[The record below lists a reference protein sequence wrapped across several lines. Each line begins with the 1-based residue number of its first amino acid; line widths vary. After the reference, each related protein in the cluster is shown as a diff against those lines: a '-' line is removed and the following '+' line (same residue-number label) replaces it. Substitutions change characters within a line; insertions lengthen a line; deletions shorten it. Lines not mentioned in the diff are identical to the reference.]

1 VKRLLILRH
10 AKAVPGDAR
19 TDDHERP
26 LSSRGQGDASLM
38 GAEMHHR
45 LYVPDLALCS
55 TAKRT
60 VETWERVAPEFDS
73 PPKSQFV
80 ASLYHAAPK
89 AILKLV
95 QSADDSVESLC
106 IVGHNPGLEE
116 FSAAMVQPPESKSER
131 DNLERMRE
139 KFPTGALAVFEL
151 GLTRWREIEPATGLF
166 ADFIRPKDLK
176 GE

>member
-1 VKRLLILRH
+1 MKRLLILRH

-26 LSSRGQGDASLM
+26 LSPRGQGDASLM

-45 LYVPDLALCS
+45 LYIPDLVLCS
-55 TAKRT
+55 TSRRT
-60 VETWERVAPEFDS
+60 VETWERVAPEFDT
-73 PPKSQFV
+73 PPKAQFV

-95 QSADDSVESLC
+95 QSVDDSVESLC

-116 FSAAMVQPPESKSER
+116 FSAAMVHSPQSKSER
-131 DNLERMRE
+131 ENVEHMRD
-139 KFPTGALAVFEL
+139 KFPTGALAVFDFDIA
-151 GLTRWREIEPATGLF
+151 RWREIEPATGEF